1 MFKELFSYLPDG
13 IKGCF
18 FAKRIYLDYA
28 SLTPIDPRIL
38 GEVER
43 FSSIQY
49 ANPSSIYKEG
59 VMAKEAMK
67 SARSSIA
74 SILHSGPEEIYF
86 TSGGTESNNIAILG
100 TVESLHEKGVEYE
113 KMHVL
118 ISVIEHSSIR
128 ECANT
133 LSAKGVKVEL
143 IPVNKEGI
151 VDVREIEKMIK
162 PNTVIV
168 SVMTV
173 NNEIG
178 SVQPVREIAK
188 AIRHW
193 KSKNIES
200 SAFSFQNF
208 EYPIFHTDASQAP
221 LYTELHVEK
230 LGVDLLTLDGT
241 KVYGPRGVGL
251 LFVKKDTPILPI
263 IFGGGQENGLRSGT
277 ENVAGI
283 KGLVKA
289 LEIAEKER
297 SVEIERVGGL
307 RNLFIQGLKKIR
319 SDITFNG
326 PQTEVDSHLVADRAD
341 KSDRDYPP
349 YILNVSIPKIDNEFF
364 LLQLDAKGIACST
377 KSSCLGDEEE
387 SYVLKAIGA
396 DSKQSLRFSFGRWTT
411 KKEIEKTMNVISGI
425 IGKKGSF
432 IIPKKI
438 SHKD

>member
-1 MFKELFSYLPDG
+1 MFDFVSKIFN
-13 IKGCF
+13 K
-18 FAKRIYLDYA
+18 KRIYLDYA
-28 SLTPIDPRIL
+28 SLTPIDPRVL

-59 VMAKEAMK
+59 VKAKDAMK

-188 AIRHW
+188 ALRHW
-193 KSKNIES
+193 KSKNKES
-200 SAFSFQNF
+200 SAFNFQNF

-221 LYTELHVEK
+221 LYMELHVEK

-241 KVYGPRGVGL
+241 KVYGPRGMGL

-277 ENVAGI
+277 ENLAGI
-283 KGLVKA
+283 NGFAKA
-289 LEIAEKER
+289 LMIAEKER
-297 SVEIERVGGL
+297 EKEIGRIRELKEHFVKGL
-307 RNLFIQGLKKIR
+307 MSINSKIK
-319 SDITFNG
+319 ING
-326 PQTEVDSHLVADRAD
+326 ASAGDHSMASPHIV
-341 KSDRDYPP
+341 
-349 YILNVSIPKIDNEFF
+349 NVHIPGIDNEFF

-411 KKEIEKTMNVISGI
+411 KKEIEKTLNVISGI
-425 IGKKGSF
+425 IG
-432 IIPKKI
+432 PKR
-438 SHKD
+438 

>member
-1 MFKELFSYLPDG
+1 MFDFVSKIFN
-13 IKGCF
+13 K
-18 FAKRIYLDYA
+18 KRIYLDYA
-28 SLTPIDPRIL
+28 SLTPIDPRVIC
-38 GEVER
+38 EMER

-59 VMAKEAMK
+59 VNAKEALK
-67 SARSSIA
+67 SARANIA
-74 SILHSGPEEIYF
+74 SLLHSGPEETYF

-100 TVESLHEKGVEYE
+100 TVESLHEKGVEYD

-128 ECANT
+128 ECANS

-151 VDVREIEKMIK
+151 VDADEVKKMIK

-168 SVMTV
+168 SIMIV

-178 SVQPVREIAK
+178 SVQPIREIAK

-193 KSKNIES
+193 KSKNLES

-208 EYPIFHTDASQAP
+208 EYPIFHTDASQAF
-221 LYTELHVEK
+221 LYEELNLQK

-241 KVYGPRGVGL
+241 KVYGPRGIGL
-251 LFVKKDTPILPI
+251 LFVKKDTPILPVI
-263 IFGGGQENGLRSGT
+263 LGGGQENGLRSGT
-277 ENVAGI
+277 ENIPAIRGFAIALAIAESKKDKEIARI
-283 KGLVKA
+283 KGL
-289 LEIAEKER
+289 KESFVR
-297 SVEIERVGGL
+297 GL
-307 RNLFIQGLKKIR
+307 VAINSKIR
-319 SDITFNG
+319 ING
-326 PQTEVDSHLVADRAD
+326 ASEGGNLTMSPHIV
-341 KSDRDYPP
+341 
-349 YILNVSIPKIDNEFF
+349 NVHIPGIDNEFF

-411 KKEIEKTMNVISGI
+411 KKEIEKALNVISNNVSV
-425 IGKKGSF
+425 KR
-432 IIPKKI
+432 
-438 SHKD
+438 